1 MATQVRFRG
10 RGPGPRSLDGCSV
23 ELWKLLPAGLD
34 PSIIASTVPTSGSI
48 LELGAGVGRVTH
60 PLLELGYK
68 VTAVDNCAE
77 MLAEIRGA
85 NTVLSDIEDLALGT
99 LFDAVVLG
107 SALIHAPAPG
117 SRAALLETCR
127 RHVKPSEVVLV
138 QHYRDGWPATAAPGF
153 LGDRDGIRVS
163 IDDLVQ
169 DGSLFHLT
177 MRYEAAGST
186 WTQSFTAET
195 LNQLQIDNS
204 LAHAGLSPECHLDQ
218 NATWLLAR
226 PI

>member
-1 MATQVRFRG
+1 
-10 RGPGPRSLDGCSV
+10 
-23 ELWKLLPAGLD
+23 
-34 PSIIASTVPTSGSI
+34 
-48 LELGAGVGRVTH
+48 
-60 PLLELGYK
+60 
-68 VTAVDNCAE
+68 

-204 LAHAGLSPECHLDQ
+204 LATRGAVARMSPRPKCNVAARETNMTRWTSDGAAALGCESTRYRETRMTAEGRKDELKAPSGIAGIASPCVAESQVRVGSEGIFALTPRTGG
-218 NATWLLAR
+218 A
-226 PI
+226 

>member
-1 MATQVRFRG
+1 MNLLVVRLHAATSGPINATRRFPNSGLSWSGCSDCILPPVCAELEEVRSMATQVRFRG

-169 DGSLFHLT
+169 D
-177 MRYEAAGST
+177 
-186 WTQSFTAET
+186 
-195 LNQLQIDNS
+195 
-204 LAHAGLSPECHLDQ
+204 
-218 NATWLLAR
+218 
-226 PI
+226 